1 MIQIFGDVASGNCL
15 KVKYTA
21 DFLKI
26 PYRWMPVDIMKGQ
39 SHTPEFLAMNPAGQ
53 VPVIRLDDGRCL
65 SQSNAIIRYLAR
77 GTSLLPDDGF
87 AQAKID
93 ELLFWEQYSHEP
105 YVATCRF
112 HMVYKKMP
120 KATRDPVKVERA
132 EAALDMMEKLLHGRQ
147 WFAGDHLTIAD
158 ISLLAYTR
166 VAEEGGF
173 DLSQRGNICGWIGRC
188 TAILAL

>member
-1 MIQIFGDVASGNCL
+1 MRIFGDLASGNCL
-15 KVKYTA
+15 KVKYTV

-26 PYRWMPVDIMKGQ
+26 PYRWMPVDIMSGG
-39 SHTPEFLAMNPAGQ
+39 SRTPAFLAMNPVGQ

-77 GTSLLPDDGF
+77 GTSLLPEDGF

-112 HMVYKKMP
+112 HMVYKKLP

-158 ISLLAYTR
+158 IGLLAYTR

-173 DLSQRGNICGWIGRC
+173 DLSARRNIRGWIGRC

>member
-1 MIQIFGDVASGNCL
+1 ML
-15 KVKYTA
+15 
-21 DFLKI
+21 
-26 PYRWMPVDIMKGQ
+26 RQ
-39 SHTPEFLAMNPAGQ
+39 SVL
-53 VPVIRLDDGRCL
+53 V
-65 SQSNAIIRYLAR
+65 RYLAR

-112 HMVYKKMP
+112 HMVYRHLP
-120 KATRDPVKVERA
+120 KETRDPVKVERG

-173 DLSQRGNICGWIGRC
+173 NLSTRGNIRGWIGRC
-188 TAILAL
+188 AAKLAL

>member
-1 MIQIFGDVASGNCL
+1 MLIFGDLASGNCL

-21 DFLKI
+21 DFLRL

-39 SHTPEFLAMNPAGQ
+39 SRTPAFLAMNPAGQ

-65 SQSNAIIRYLAR
+65 SQSNGIIRYLAR
-77 GTSLLPDDGF
+77 GTSLLPEDGF

-112 HMVYKKMP
+112 HMVYKKLP
-120 KATRDPVKVERA
+120 KETRDPVKVERA
-132 EAALDMMEKLLHGRQ
+132 EAALDMMEKLLHGQQ

-173 DLSQRGNICGWIGRC
+173 DLSARGNIRGWIGRC
-188 TAILAL
+188 TALLAL